1 MLMEADLDMELEM
14 EARGSGNDGHRSH
27 GDGNVHG
34 QAEPGRS
41 PRRPG
46 KARVLTEA
54 DFSNL
59 TQKLLYPKITP
70 QNFVFWRL
78 FVTLST

>member
-1 MLMEADLDMELEM
+1 M
-14 EARGSGNDGHRSH
+14 EARGGGNDGHRSH

-54 DFSNL
+54 DLDMELEMEARGGGNDGHRGHHSNGVG
-59 TQKLLYPKITP
+59 
-70 QNFVFWRL
+70 NVHG
-78 FVTLST
+78 